1 MFTRTIIAGNP
12 SFANPIEIRFWEDLK
27 LALERF
33 GWSMLMHSMRKIDG
47 ADDRMILPARLKDV
61 ANFLANTPRELGDKL
76 PPWLSEDMFH
86 IIVDWE
92 HRRWELE
99 DHDHNIPG
107 GLHKL
112 AWHVD
117 TLVKTVR
124 PAFVMTTNKID
135 HGCSLFNLAALHYG
149 GQYLFVERSP
159 LDSILVESSG
169 MFAESLVFRDFDPA
183 STGQFEKVGAA
194 IARDLADDAE
204 GFRPQGGM
212 SLELRSDIS
221 KAPKPVII
229 LPMDN
234 ALWTGLAQKGH
245 PQALVDY
252 PPDFQDMRELIRRLA
267 KQIGEFGGTLLL
279 KLHPAEREP
288 MFAANTAPP
297 SNVIEVREG
306 LNDLM
311 RYVDGSDVLLS
322 KVAFP
327 ALAMDIPTAVL
338 STNTAA
344 AAGKGHIFSTQA
356 QLGRAVKTIC
366 QGQSGPNEADTG
378 REIFHRFLG
387 WSQRAFYVDVSHP
400 IDYSRRNILSLA
412 EEIATRELGA
422 PLVPAELGVEA
433 WGEAKQNMRK
443 KKPKW

>member
-12 SFANPIEIRFWEDLK
+12 SFANPIEVRFWEDLK
-27 LALERF
+27 LALNRF
-33 GWSMLMHSMRKIDG
+33 GWSLLMHSMRKIDD

-76 PPWLSEDMFH
+76 PPWLSEDMFN

-92 HRRWELE
+92 HRRWELR
-99 DHDHNIPG
+99 DHNHNVPG

-117 TLVKTVR
+117 TLVNTVC

-149 GQYLFVERSP
+149 AQYLFVERSP
-159 LDSILVESSG
+159 LNSVLVEPSG
-169 MFAESLVFRDFDPA
+169 MFAESLVFRDFDPS
-183 STGQFEKVGAA
+183 STGHFENAGEAL
-194 IARDLADDAE
+194 ARNLASDAE
-204 GFRPQGGM
+204 GFRPQDGL
-212 SLELRSDIS
+212 SLEQWGDITKAS
-221 KAPKPVII
+221 KPLI
-229 LPMDN
+229 LLPLDN
-234 ALWTGLAQKGH
+234 ALWTSLAQKGH
-245 PQALVDY
+245 PQSLVDY
-252 PPDFQDMRELIRRLA
+252 PPDFRDMDGLVRGLA
-267 KQIGEFGGTLLL
+267 KQIGDLGGTLLL

-288 MFAANTAPP
+288 VFAANTAPP

-306 LNDLM
+306 LNELM
-311 RYVDGSDVLLS
+311 RYVDGCVVLLS

-327 ALAMDIPTAVL
+327 ALAMDIPTAIL

-344 AAGKGHIFSTQA
+344 VAGKGHIFSTQA
-356 QLGRAVKTIC
+356 QLTDAIEAIC
-366 QGQSGPNEADTG
+366 QGRIHSNEDDVGKET
-378 REIFHRFLG
+378 FHRFLG

-422 PLVPAELGVEA
+422 PTAPAEFGVEPWA
-433 WGEAKQNMRK
+433 KAKQNMRK
-443 KKPKW
+443 RQP